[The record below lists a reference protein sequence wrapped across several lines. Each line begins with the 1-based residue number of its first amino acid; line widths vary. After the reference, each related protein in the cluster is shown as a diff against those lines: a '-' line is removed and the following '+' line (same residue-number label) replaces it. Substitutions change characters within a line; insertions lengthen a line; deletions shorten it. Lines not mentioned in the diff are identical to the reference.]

1 MDTYNG
7 IQIYT
12 RADFPTGTTLREAR
26 CQLER
31 TATLPSL
38 IVFERQIA
46 GVRIRVAEH
55 TRTMAEILSALLPQA
70 E

>member
-1 MDTYNG
+1 MDTYKD

-26 CQLER
+26 LELDR
-31 TATLPSL
+31 TATQPSL

-46 GVRIRVAEH
+46 GVHITVSEH
-55 TRTMAEILSALLPQA
+55 TRTMAEILSALLPQD
-70 E
+70 